1 VKLMAC
7 ELIVVER
14 IMEDIKRRQALSNEP
29 IPSEYFDIISGSG
42 VGGLVA
48 ILLGK
53 LNMVWIK

>member
-1 VKLMAC
+1 MAC